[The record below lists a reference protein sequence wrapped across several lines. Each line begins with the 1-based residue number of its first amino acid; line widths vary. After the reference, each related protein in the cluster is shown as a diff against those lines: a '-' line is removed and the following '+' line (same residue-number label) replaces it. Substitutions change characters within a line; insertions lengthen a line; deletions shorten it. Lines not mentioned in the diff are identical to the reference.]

1 MGLLNDENSIQSVPL
16 KTARESSDPYVLA
29 KGFFLGRQYRNTLEF
44 LQKGEKQ
51 VEDFYINE
59 PQALL
64 LLGQVH
70 FHLCNYS
77 EAKKYLFQATKNIKS
92 TKLARYYLAK
102 LLIVQGN
109 FSKASGLL
117 LSLIADFPNDKSY
130 KIHSYALLATCE
142 MKMGRVQVSED
153 YRQKAENK
161 GFHSSD
167 LLLEH
172 ARYLMLQESWDE
184 AANYFG
190 EAANV
195 DPTNTQAYFHLANL
209 FYLHRQFSKAEEIL
223 AYGLN
228 NAPEE
233 IDLYMLLGDIRKTQA
248 RYEDAVHLY
257 QLAME
262 INPTSYF
269 GAYITY
275 QLAECYYLIHD
286 LPLSKNH
293 FNDVIK
299 NFSTSNLCSE
309 AQFFLNNLETRIK
322 RGSERI
328 RIENFPLGIP
338 LVDLIGQKIVVNFLV
353 QYGIDITETQLDE
366 INKIERYDDW
376 LLLLDFFEYLKLK
389 IVIFRG
395 DKETIKKLVRAQVP
409 VLASECMGLKHRFIA
424 IIGFDT
430 FKDSVIIVDPDYPD
444 SIDLSWKAFEKS
456 WSITSNAL
464 IIALPNGWNDLI
476 SELGISE
483 SILHNNWI
491 DALKAKDAGNIED
504 ARKITTEARITDS
517 NAEAI
522 IKLEAEIEIADNNF
536 ADAIKHCDDQLKLNP
551 QTFWAYKYKGDSYYN
566 LERYSEALKQYR
578 IARSIYNGCA
588 MIFGMCGLCYEALGN
603 LSRAKQCYLRSM
615 RIEPAAT
622 DVMYNLANIYYVE
635 KIYKKAEKILKD
647 ILSIEPEFE
656 KAKILLDRR
665 NKQKKTDSGT
675 TKI

>member
-1 MGLLNDENSIQSVPL
+1 MGLLNDDNSIQNVPL
-16 KTARESSDPYVLA
+16 KAARESSDPFVLA
-29 KGFFLGRQYRNTLEF
+29 KGFFLGRQYRSTLEF
-44 LQKGEKQ
+44 LQKGETQ
-51 VEDFYINE
+51 IEDFYTHE
-59 PQALL
+59 PEALL

-77 EAKKYLFQATKNIKS
+77 DAKKYLHQATKNIKS

-102 LLIVQGN
+102 LLIIQGDYR
-109 FSKASGLL
+109 KASELL
-117 LSLIADFPNDKSY
+117 LSLIADFPEDVSY
-130 KIHSYALLATCE
+130 RIHSYALLATCE

-153 YRQKAENK
+153 YRQKAEEK
-161 GFHSSD
+161 GFHSAD

-172 ARYLMLQESWDE
+172 GRYLMLQESWDE

-195 DPTNTQAYFHLANL
+195 DPTSTQAYFHLAKL

-248 RYEDAVHLY
+248 RYEDAIHLY

-275 QLAECYYLIHD
+275 QLAECYYLKND
-286 LPLSKNH
+286 LPLSKNYY
-293 FNDVIK
+293 NDVIK
-299 NFSTSNLCSE
+299 NFSSSNLCSE
-309 AQFFLNNLETRIK
+309 AKYFLNNLETRNK

-338 LVDLIGQKIVVNFLV
+338 LVDLIGHKIVVNFLV
-353 QYGIDITETQLDE
+353 QYGIDITETQLDD
-366 INKIERYDDW
+366 INTIERYDDW

-389 IVIFRG
+389 ILVFRG
-395 DKETIKKLVRAQVP
+395 DKDTIKKLVRAQVP

-476 SELGISE
+476 TELGISE

-491 DALKAKDAGNIED
+491 DALKAKDAGNIEE
-504 ARKITTEARITDS
+504 ARKIASDARITDS
-517 NAEAI
+517 KAETA
-522 IKLEAEIEIADNNF
+522 IKLETEIEITGNNF
-536 ADAIKHCDDQLKLNP
+536 DEAIKLCDEQLEMNP
-551 QTFWAYKYKGDSYYN
+551 QTFWAYKYKGDSLYN
-566 LERYSEALKQYR
+566 LEKFNDALKQYCK
-578 IARSIYNGCA
+578 ARVIYNNCP
-588 MIFGMCGLCYEALGN
+588 MIFGMSGLCYETMGN
-603 LSRAKQCYLRSM
+603 LSRAKQCYLRSLE
-615 RIEPAAT
+615 IEPTGT
-622 DVMYNLANIYYVE
+622 DVLYNRANIYYVE
-635 KIYKKAEKILKD
+635 KKYKKAEKIIGD
-647 ILSIEPEFE
+647 ILSIEPEYE
-656 KAKILLDRR
+656 KAKILLDKRK
-665 NKQKKTDSGT
+665 KQKKTDSET
-675 TKI
+675 SEI